1 MAIDQ
6 DIAALDWATKN
17 PSDPRASAITQK
29 LGVGQRDLEAWN
41 FAKAN
46 ANDPKAGQVVERL
59 VTKIASKGADQGPPS
74 MGESA
79 FRGGAQFLSGGFVD
93 EVAGGLEAA
102 GSLLGLRGLGGGFN
116 EIRMERPDEKGQSL
130 GQVYEGKRNERRFK
144 DEAAFAENPGS
155 YLGGGLVAMSLVP
168 GGAVLGSSKLIPSL
182 GKSAVMGGITAAG
195 TTEANPLENPGQ
207 FAADVGKGMAW
218 GVGGDL
224 VGRGIGAGLSKLKP
238 ENLRQTANIK
248 ANKAA
253 GAMTKELRDLGPEG
267 VQERGKFLLEKKI
280 VTASAALDDVADRA
294 GALKA
299 DAGKAIGKAID
310 DVDGL
315 VKEAKKLVDQGKIG
329 GALPPQGRKALKDS
343 IDKQFQF
350 NMGKI
355 ADEIE
360 TQLIGPN
367 VKNSFLRNEVK
378 KLAGLVEDLRAQGI
392 VSLAEGNI
400 IKGTQYAKTR
410 FASDTI
416 PEAFKKQIGR
426 IVKEQL
432 DDVIAKTGNLEGA
445 VERARGGVTENLLG
459 KGSPL
464 IPRVDVEARNK
475 SAAAAYQAAKK
486 VYGAS
491 KSTQDMAVKSM
502 GRTGANRAISLTDT
516 IMGAGGL
523 ATGALVTGGSLS
535 GAAALGAAAGA
546 LNKLA
551 RRYGNG
557 VMAVSANKAAEK
569 LEKSPEVLG
578 KFAQVLIEATQRGG
592 AAVAS
597 AHVALMKDPEYRKLL
612 ETHAEK

>member
-144 DEAAFAENPGS
+144 DEAAFAENPGY

-315 VKEAKKLVDQGKIG
+315 VQEAKKLVDQGKIG

-486 VYGAS
+486 IYGAS

-523 ATGALVTGGSLS
+523 AAGAVLS
-535 GAAALGAAAGA
+535 GGDFGDTALLGIAAGA
-546 LNKLA
+546 LNKLG

-557 VMAVSANKAAEK
+557 VMAVSANNAAK
-569 LEKSPEVLG
+569 LMEKSPQALG
-578 KFAQVLIEATQRGG
+578 KFGQVLIEATQRGG
-592 AAVAS
+592 AAVAA